1 MLESSVKN
9 TINLIEPSLK
19 RFEQYLRYLYGKD
32 LEKIILFG
40 SQARGEAT
48 MDSDVDILI
57 VTNAKLTQQKR
68 DELITK
74 ISDFSI
80 NENILFN
87 VIEMLTTRFESEQSP
102 LLINIRREG
111 IVL

>member
-1 MLESSVKN
+1 MLESSIKN
-9 TINLIEPSLK
+9 TVNLIEPSLR
-19 RFEQYLRYLYGKD
+19 RFEKSLRYLYGKD
-32 LEKIILFG
+32 IDKIILFG

-48 MDSDVDILI
+48 IDSDVDILV
-57 VTNAKLTQQKR
+57 VTKAKLTEQKR
-68 DELITK
+68 DELIRE

-87 VIEMLTTRFESEQSP
+87 VIEMLTTRFELEQSP